1 MSHQPRYT
9 SARLPFVIY
18 VLATGTF
25 LMGTTEFMIAG
36 LLPEIAQTLDV
47 SVARAGLLI
56 TIFAVGMIVGTPA
69 MAILTLRLPRRLT
82 LTLAL
87 AVFAMGHIVVA
98 VGSDFPVLMAARFLT
113 ALATGAFWAVA
124 AVVAAR
130 VAAPGVRSH
139 AIGVVLGG
147 GMLANVVGVPIGA
160 FAGQIAG
167 WRGPFWALAVL
178 AALTALLVL
187 RFVPHDGPH
196 AHGASVRAEFASL
209 RSARLWLVLLS
220 CTLIMGGIQ
229 SAYSYIAPLLTDR
242 AGLPTQLLPV
252 ALAGFGV
259 GALIGTLLGGR
270 LGDRHPYTTALM
282 AAVGTAASLLAICL
296 VSRHTLPTVVLVAL
310 LGLTGMTVVPVLVSL
325 AVRSAGH
332 APTLASALSTSL
344 FNLGTAVG
352 SWIAGITLETS
363 LRELGPPL
371 VGTIIAALTL
381 IPLGILATRTPA
393 SRSAPGQPAPAGP
406 PGSR

>member
-1 MSHQPRYT
+1 MSTVHWGPRST
-9 SARLPFVIY
+9 SDRLPLVIY

-36 LLPEIAQTLDV
+36 LLPEMAHSLGV

-87 AVFAMGHIVVA
+87 AAFALGHVVVA
-98 VGSDFPVLMAARFLT
+98 LSSDFGVLLIARFLT

-178 AALTALLVL
+178 ASLTALLVL
-187 RFVPHDGPH
+187 RFVPHDHQH
-196 AHGASVRAEFASL
+196 AQGASIRAEFAAL
-209 RSARLWLVLLS
+209 RSVRVWLVLLS
-220 CTLIMGGIQ
+220 CTMIMGGMQ
-229 SAYSYIAPLLTDR
+229 SAYSYISPLLTER
-242 AGLPTQLLPV
+242 AGLPSDLVPV

-270 LGDRHPYTTALM
+270 LGDRHPYTTTL
-282 AAVGTAASLLAICL
+282 TAAATTTATLLAICL
-296 VSRHTLPTVVLVAL
+296 LSRQTLPTVVLVAL
-310 LGLTGMTVVPVLVSL
+310 LGFTGMTVVPVLVSL
-325 AVRSAGH
+325 AVRFADH
-332 APTLASALSTSL
+332 APTLASALSTSS

-352 SWIAGITLETS
+352 SWIAGITLASS

-371 VGTIIAALTL
+371 VGTVISTFTL
-381 IPLGILATRTPA
+381 IPLGILATRYGDRLTLMGRP
-393 SRSAPGQPAPAGP
+393 R
-406 PGSR
+406 